1 MKKHLLLLLFLAALS
16 GAAQAQAIDGDAYR
30 ARKAREAANAAAK
43 YEWERKHEKFFDHSK
58 HSYMGWTL
66 INTGYPFTLGMGLVG
81 RHGKHKSFYSNSNK
95 SFVGFGYYANIGW
108 DIGGGMTYESDNP
121 YNTFAPLHY
130 SVGLKLFPYKSIFL
144 SAGYGTLGA
153 EKMQVSNSDEGR
165 FNTEGW
171 RQGKGL
177 MLTGGYDLL
186 GNLNGG
192 GGAFLSL
199 SAGVGYDMYLQSW
212 KPMASLRFGV
222 AWGL

>member
-1 MKKHLLLLLFLAALS
+1 MKKFILLLFALAALT
-16 GAAQAQAIDGDAYR
+16 GAAQAKKKIDLKGE
-30 ARKAREAANAAAK
+30 KLKEKTFFANNH
-43 YEWERKHEKFFDHSK
+43 Y
-58 HSYMGWTL
+58 SYLGWG
-66 INTGYPFTLGMGLVG
+66 IVGAGYPLAAHASFVG
-81 RHGKHKSFYSNSNK
+81 RHGGSRHVF
-95 SFVGFGYYANIGW
+95 GFGYWASAGMEF
-108 DIGGGMTYESDNP
+108 GGKPVSGSTSITTYP
-121 YNTFAPLHY
+121 HY

-192 GGAFLSL
+192 GAFLSL